1 MKRVAIIGGGIS
13 GLSAAYYL
21 EQGRRSGAAVE
32 YTLFE
37 ASPRLGGVLKTQR
50 LHDCVIEAGPDS
62 FLSAKPWATELAREV
77 GLQNELIGSND
88 FQRKT
93 FILNNGR
100 LTAMPDGIQ
109 MIVPTKAWPVASSP
123 LLSLSTKL
131 RMMREYLAPPEPLPE
146 GRDESVA
153 SFVERHFGREVVS
166 KLAAPLLAGV
176 YGGDAAQ
183 LSARAVL
190 PHFVALESKHRSLVR
205 GVLHSRTNSNSAAPT
220 PIFTSFKRGMQQFV
234 DAIAAQLPPES
245 IALNRAVSKTE
256 LHDGEWTVIL
266 DQGRSRKFS
275 DLIVALPAYASGTL
289 MQSQRPDL
297 GNILGSIRY
306 SDSITVALGYPTRSL
321 RRKALPSGFGFLVPR
336 TEGRSIMACTF
347 VHNKFDH
354 RVPEDYVLLRA
365 FLSGAGN
372 QSDADLQTTLQKEL
386 KDILGI
392 TTSPEFVSVARWPQ
406 AMAQYEV
413 GHLEKVAA
421 IEKLVNTIPHFAL
434 IGSAYRGIGIPD
446 CVREGK
452 LAAENILNN

>member
-21 EQGRRSGAAVE
+21 EKARRSGATVE

-77 GLQNELIGSND
+77 GLQDELIGSND

-100 LTAMPDGIQ
+100 LTEMPDGIQ

-131 RMMREYLAPPEPLPE
+131 RMMREYFAPPEPLAD

-153 SFVERHFGREVVS
+153 SFVERHFGGEVVS

-176 YGGDAAQ
+176 YGGDASQ

-205 GVLHSRTNSNSAAPT
+205 GILHSRSNSNSAAPT

-234 DAIAAQLPPES
+234 DAIAAQLQPES
-245 IALNRAVSKTE
+245 IALNCAAKNIE
-256 LHDGEWTVIL
+256 LDGEWAVIS
-266 DQGRSRKFS
+266 DQGRCDKFS
-275 DLIVALPAYASGTL
+275 DLLLALPAYASAKL
-289 MQSQRPDL
+289 MQSQDADL
-297 GNILGSIRY
+297 SHILESIRY
-306 SDSITVALGYPTRSL
+306 SDSVTVALGYPANSVG
-321 RRKALPSGFGFLVPR
+321 KAALPGGFGFLVPR
-336 TEGRSIMACTF
+336 NEDRAMMACTF
-347 VHNKFDH
+347 VQNKFNH
-354 RVPEDYVLLRA
+354 RVPDDYVLLRA
-365 FLSGAGN
+365 FSSGAGN
-372 QSDADLQTTLQKEL
+372 HSDAELQSILQKEL

-392 TTSPEFVSVARWPQ
+392 DSPPEFVSIARWPQ

-421 IEKLVNTIPHFAL
+421 IEKLASRIPHFAL
-434 IGSAYRGIGIPD
+434 IGNAYRGIGIPD

-452 LAAENILNN
+452 QAVVNILNN

>member
-13 GLSAAYYL
+13 GLSAAFYL
-21 EQGRRSGAAVE
+21 EQGCRSGAAVE

-37 ASPRLGGVLKTQR
+37 ASPRLGGVLKTQH

-77 GLQNELIGSND
+77 GLQDELIGSND

-100 LTAMPDGIQ
+100 LTEMPDGIQ

-131 RMMREYLAPPEPLPE
+131 RMAREYVAPPEPLSE

-153 SFVERHFGREVVS
+153 SFVERHFGSEVVS

-190 PHFVALESKHRSLVR
+190 SHFVALESKHRSLVR
-205 GVLHSRTNSNSAAPT
+205 GVLHSRSNSNSGAPT

-234 DAIAAQLPPES
+234 DAVAAQLSPEC
-245 IALNRAVSKTE
+245 IALNCAVSKTE
-256 LHDGEWTVIL
+256 LHDGEWSVTSTQGQVGKFNHLIL
-266 DQGRSRKFS
+266 
-275 DLIVALPAYASGTL
+275 ALPAYASAEL
-289 MQSQRPDL
+289 MQTHDADL
-297 GNILGSIRY
+297 SRILDSIRY
-306 SDSITVALGYPTRSL
+306 SDSITVALGYPTPSL
-321 RRKALPSGFGFLVPR
+321 RRTALPGGFGFLVPR
-336 TEGRSIMACTF
+336 TEGRTMMACTF
-347 VHNKFDH
+347 VQNKFNH
-354 RVPEDYVLLRA
+354 RVPDDYVLLRA
-365 FLSGAGN
+365 FSSGAGN
-372 QSDADLQTTLQKEL
+372 HSDAELRSILAKEL

-392 TTSPEFVSVARWPQ
+392 DSSPEFVSIARWPR
-406 AMAQYEV
+406 AMAQYDV

-421 IEKLVNTIPHFAL
+421 IEKLAKGIPHLTL
-434 IGSAYRGIGIPD
+434 IGNAYRGIGIPD

-452 LAAENILNN
+452 QAAANILNN

>member
-21 EQGRRSGAAVE
+21 EQGRRNGAAIE
-32 YTLFE
+32 YRLFE
-37 ASPRLGGVLKTQR
+37 ACPRLGGVLKTQSI
-50 LHDCVIEAGPDS
+50 HDCLVEAGPDS

-77 GLQNELIGSND
+77 GLKDALIGSND

-100 LTAMPDGIQ
+100 LTSMPDGIQ

-131 RMMREYLAPPEPLPE
+131 RMVREYLSPPDPLPE
-146 GRDESVA
+146 DRDESVA
-153 SFVERHFGREVVS
+153 SFVERHFGGEVVN

-176 YGGDAAQ
+176 YGGDAAR

-205 GVLHSRTNSNSAAPT
+205 GVLHSRNNSNSAAPI

-234 DAIAAQLPPES
+234 DAIAAQLSPER
-245 IALNRAVSKTE
+245 IALNCAVSKTE
-256 LHDGEWTVIL
+256 LHDSEWTVISA
-266 DQGRSRKFS
+266 QGRSEKFS
-275 DLIVALPAYASGTL
+275 NLILALPAYASGNL
-289 MQSQRPDL
+289 LQSHNADL
-297 GNILGSIRY
+297 ATILESIRY
-306 SDSITVALGYPTRSL
+306 SDSVTVALGYPTRSL
-321 RRKALPSGFGFLVPR
+321 RREALPGGFGFLVPR
-336 TEGRSIMACTF
+336 TEGRSMMACTF

-354 RVPEDYVLLRA
+354 RVPDGFVLLRA
-365 FLSGAGN
+365 FLAGTGN
-372 QSDADLQTTLQKEL
+372 QSDADLRTTLEEEL
-386 KDILGI
+386 KQILGI
-392 TTSPEFVSVARWPQ
+392 TTSPEFVSIARWPQ

-413 GHLEKVAA
+413 GHLEKVSA
-421 IEKLVNTIPHFAL
+421 IEKLTNGISHFAL
-434 IGSAYRGIGIPD
+434 IGNAYRGIGIPD

-452 LAAENILNN
+452 LAASTILNN